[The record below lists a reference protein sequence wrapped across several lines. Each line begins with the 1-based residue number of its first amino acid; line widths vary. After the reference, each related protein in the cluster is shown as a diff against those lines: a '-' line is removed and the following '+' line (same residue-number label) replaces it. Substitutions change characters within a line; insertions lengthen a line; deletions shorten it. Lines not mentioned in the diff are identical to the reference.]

1 MNAAFGIVGQM
12 PPPSMAAGPS
22 SRSSISGSGSR
33 SSAVDR
39 HLPKDIIEEE
49 EAAKRA
55 TMRPSTSGT
64 SGKGVATMH
73 LTSPVVLVSPL
84 GPGEDTSGPRADT
97 VLDGTLEVQMEKP
110 RIAKSIRVSLVC
122 MCRLQQPQTEEW
134 QEKIIFERSV
144 EIGGE
149 GEEGGIRLER
159 GTQTFGWSIIL
170 PATIAVY
177 DKHPTARISH
187 VLRAVVEGEAQP
199 TTTFSI
205 FGGIGKGKGRSSSRA
220 NSPGGRSKSRPGS
233 RAPSP
238 PPAHTSR
245 SKSRP
250 SSRAPSPHRSPRHSL
265 VPVGGSEPDLGQ
277 LIVEAAADRVGRSR
291 TPQPPGT
298 PPLIHPGDI
307 KPLRGNLVAERHI
320 VVAANPSSI
329 EHLRNY
335 SFNKTGTLAGVGEWK
350 WSLQSDALTVGSYI
364 NAKLAFLSPRRGATI
379 FAVRLLLAQSYSV
392 TDLFDPDAQPQPC
405 PKRNFVIT
413 TEGAIPHEKR
423 PGRDVAA
430 LWRAPPSTSSTA
442 ENEFL
447 PDFKLKIGMR
457 RLPDDTKAR
466 PSTMDGTR
474 TPVQVSHEF
483 TLQVFFA
490 VDGTD
495 MSGKP
500 TGEDGPGV
508 MRMMMV
514 TTPVVLPSCCC
525 TTERIDLPE
534 CEFHASAGLWA

>member
-1 MNAAFGIVGQM
+1 MNAAFGLVGQM
-12 PPPSMAAGPS
+12 PPPTMAAGPS
-22 SRSSISGSGSR
+22 RNGGSGVSGSGR
-33 SSAVDR
+33 DR

-55 TMRPSTSGT
+55 TMRPATSGT

-73 LTSPVVLVSPL
+73 LTSPVVLVNPF

-122 MCRLQQPQTEEW
+122 ICRLQLPQSEDW
-134 QEKIIFERSV
+134 QEKVIFERSV

-149 GEEGGIRLER
+149 GEQGVRLER

-199 TTTFSI
+199 TTTFSL

-220 NSPGGRSKSRPGS
+220 NSPGRSKSRPSSRAPSPPSRSKSRPGS

-238 PPAHTSR
+238 
-245 SKSRP
+245 
-250 SSRAPSPHRSPRHSL
+250 HRSPRHSVL
-265 VPVGGSEPDLGQ
+265 PVAGSETDLGQ

-298 PPLIHPGDI
+298 PPLMHPGDI

-329 EHLRNY
+329 EQLRNY

-379 FAVRLLLAQSYSV
+379 FAVRLLLSQSYSV
-392 TDLFDPDAQPQPC
+392 TDLHDPDATPQAC

-413 TEGAIPHEKR
+413 TEGSIPHEKK

-430 LWRAPPSTSSTA
+430 LWRAPAASPAGGAGSDGA
-442 ENEFL
+442 GEFL
-447 PDFKLKIGMR
+447 PDFKLRIGMR

-474 TPVQVSHEF
+474 TPIQVSHEF

-534 CEFHASAGLWA
+534 CKPEYGA